1 MNVGL
6 NNFINKAS
14 SLSFSSKATIP
25 LRCLADS
32 GKDVFIKSA
41 QKTKEISDSVKVQ
54 SQIPEFLY
62 HLTNKS
68 NFNKIVESGEIKP
81 SKDIIDGVFMFDMA
95 DFQKNWIGCKYS
107 STPQPISLSLLLQAI
122 KYDDGL
128 VLLKI
133 PTEKLDTAKIR
144 IRPQDEVCSYIN
156 SDKFRKLCMAYAE
169 SGGPFQH
176 KYEFPKELVEGYD
189 TSRIR
194 EFFDEG
200 RPIEY
205 VYEKPIKLAPAEL
218 DTVLKV
224 SNVNYGSLLKA
235 KEDEISNIFAIFGD
249 LASK

>member
-1 MNVGL
+1 MDISLNGFLNRTSNV
-6 NNFINKAS
+6 
-14 SLSFSSKATIP
+14 SFSSKATIP
-25 LRCLADS
+25 LSRFVDC
-32 GKDVFIKSA
+32 GKDVFIKSV
-41 QKTKEISDSVKVQ
+41 QKPNEISESTKLQ

-62 HLTNKS
+62 HLTNRK
-68 NFNKIVESGEIKP
+68 NFDKIAELGEIKP
-81 SKDIIDGVFMFDMA
+81 SKDIIDGVFMFDMD

-144 IRPQDEVCSYIN
+144 IRPQDEVCAYIN

-176 KYEFPKELVEGYD
+176 KYEFPKELVDGYD
-189 TSRIR
+189 TSKIR
-194 EFFDEG
+194 EFFDEA

-205 VYEKPIKLAPAEL
+205 VYKEPVKLASATLESALEIP
-218 DTVLKV
+218 
-224 SNVNYGSLLKA
+224 NVNYGSLLRA
-235 KEDEISNIFAIFGD
+235 KEDDIGAIFGAFGE